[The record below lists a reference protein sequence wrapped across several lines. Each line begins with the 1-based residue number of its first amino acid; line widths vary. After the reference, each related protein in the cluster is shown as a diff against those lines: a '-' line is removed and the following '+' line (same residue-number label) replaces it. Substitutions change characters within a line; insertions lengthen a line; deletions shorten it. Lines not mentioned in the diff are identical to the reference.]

1 MKKHKTE
8 TSKTHINRLT
18 RSQKGFFWALGIPT
32 FLLYTYICIVPML
45 TSVADSFFDWDG
57 YGEKTWVG
65 FKNYAEI
72 FTDSVF
78 HTSIIND
85 MLIVF
90 FKEIIIVVLATVFAV
105 CLTRIRFGKR
115 ECGAYQ
121 YLLYLPNILSII
133 VITRVWKFFFELGL
147 FDTILKAF
155 GINISSP
162 NGWLADYP
170 LPIIIFVASWCG
182 IGGFMIIMISSIN
195 NISKEIYEAA
205 DIDGAGLCQQL
216 FSITIPAVMPQIRY
230 MIVTI
235 LTSSLAAN
243 LNLILPF
250 TGGGP
255 GTRSYVMGLY
265 VYNAAYSE
273 FRVGFANA
281 AAIVLMLISA
291 ALAGTVNTLVAK
303 KEEK

>member
-1 MKKHKTE
+1 MKKTGQAAVRRHPK
-8 TSKTHINRLT
+8 RLT
-18 RSQKGFFWALGIPT
+18 RSQRGFLWALGVPT
-32 FLLYTYICIVPML
+32 FLLYVYICIVPML
-45 TSVADSFFDWDG
+45 TSVRNSFFDWDG

-65 FKNYAEI
+65 LQNYKEI

-78 HTSIIND
+78 HVSIRND
-85 MLIVF
+85 LIIVF
-90 FKEIIIVVLATVFAV
+90 FKEILIVVLATLFAM
-105 CLTRIRFGKR
+105 CLTRLRFGKR
-115 ECGAYQ
+115 ECGAYR

-147 FDTILKAF
+147 FDRLLQLL
-155 GINISSP
+155 GIHWSSA

-195 NISKEIYEAA
+195 NISQEVYEAA
-205 DIDGAGLCQQL
+205 DIDGAGVWQQM
-216 FSITIPAVMPQIRY
+216 FSITLPAIMPQIRY

-255 GTRSYVMGLY
+255 GNRSYVMGLY
-265 VYNAAYSE
+265 VYNAAYTE
-273 FRVGFANA
+273 FRVGYANA
-281 AAIVLMLISA
+281 AAIVLMLISV
-291 ALAGTVNTLVAK
+291 ALAGTVNTLVVRR
-303 KEEK
+303 EER